1 MQVVVDV
8 ALDDDNEEM
17 DGDGEWPFA
26 PFVELLIHDMFDPGY
41 LSSSLV
47 MNLSNSWW
55 SFL

>member
-1 MQVVVDV
+1 VQVVVDV